1 MTCGTSSAQTRDD
14 ARVNEEREEAQVM
27 IACGFDVH
35 RAQITFDLVDHET
48 GEVRRGRIVPATR
61 EQLRVWLAGL
71 ETARLVIGGPCR
83 LMRPLWRLPADSCT
97 VTSRPASRTTLR
109 AEEKR
114 RASPIAA

>member
-48 GEVRRGRIVPATR
+48 GELRRGRISPATR
-61 EQLRVWLAGL
+61 ERLRVWRGQCESECRKRDEDQRELYDASDKDRLAGSVL
-71 ETARLVIGGPCR
+71 
-83 LMRPLWRLPADSCT
+83 
-97 VTSRPASRTTLR
+97 
-109 AEEKR
+109 
-114 RASPIAA
+114 